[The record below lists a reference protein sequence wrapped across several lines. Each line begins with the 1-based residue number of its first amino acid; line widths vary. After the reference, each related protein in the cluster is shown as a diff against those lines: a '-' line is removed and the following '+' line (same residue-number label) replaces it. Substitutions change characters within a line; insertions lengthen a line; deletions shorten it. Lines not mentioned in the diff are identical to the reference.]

1 MGEGRSMDEA
11 QKVQFYDAA
20 ERMYKK
26 VFPAFQK
33 LKIAQRWSGACSIP
47 FDVRSQV
54 GTLHNGRISYAYG
67 YSGAGVMMS
76 QNYGRILADLALQR
90 KTELTE
96 HWFVANGEK
105 GHAKF
110 KRFPLIPGLIAA
122 LRTYFEYERVSALSR
137 RRRLGLD

>member
-1 MGEGRSMDEA
+1 M
-11 QKVQFYDAA
+11 
-20 ERMYKK
+20 
-26 VFPAFQK
+26 
-33 LKIAQRWSGACSIP
+33 KIGKRLDGNIVVSFMTKQPS
-47 FDVRSQV
+47 
-54 GTLHNGRISYAYG
+54 
-67 YSGAGVMMS
+67 
-76 QNYGRILADLALQR
+76 

>member
-1 MGEGRSMDEA
+1 M
-11 QKVQFYDAA
+11 
-20 ERMYKK
+20 
-26 VFPAFQK
+26 
-33 LKIAQRWSGACSIP
+33 
-47 FDVRSQV
+47 

-105 GHAKF
+105 
-110 KRFPLIPGLIAA
+110 
-122 LRTYFEYERVSALSR
+122 RTR
-137 RRRLGLD
+137 

>member
-1 MGEGRSMDEA
+1 M
-11 QKVQFYDAA
+11 FY
-20 ERMYKK
+20 
-26 VFPAFQK
+26 
-33 LKIAQRWSGACSIP
+33 S

-54 GTLHNGRISYAYG
+54 GTLHNGRIYAYG

>member
-1 MGEGRSMDEA
+1 M
-11 QKVQFYDAA
+11 
-20 ERMYKK
+20 
-26 VFPAFQK
+26 
-33 LKIAQRWSGACSIP
+33 
-47 FDVRSQV
+47 

-105 GHAKF
+105 DT
-110 KRFPLIPGLIAA
+110 LNLN
-122 LRTYFEYERVSALSR
+122 VSH
-137 RRRLGLD
+137 